1 MQRHAEDA
9 VYEHLGGV
17 LQPAFAAEKGKN
29 PYNTSELSASGRRNL
44 LRQAVK
50 RTERY
55 RIMKEDGKSEA
66 EIDRAFNTKREM
78 TVFAYIKENGRIRPG
93 SKHVTMTPMDS
104 LIYMKSIL
112 RVGMVSMD
120 PQTGYIKAYVG
131 GPDYNYF
138 QYDMAGQG
146 RRQIGSTAKPFLYSL
161 AMEQDYDPCSRLLN
175 AQPTYGGWSPR
186 SSSGGRAGQMV
197 DLKWALTMSNN
208 WISARLIAELLPA
221 NLANKM
227 RLFGITG
234 YIEPTMPLCLGPNDV
249 SVRELVGAYSTFAN
263 KGIRTTPVLVTR
275 IEDDKGNIIYSAVPH
290 RTEVIGET
298 AYYNMLYMLQNVIN
312 NGTARALRGAY
323 GLTAEMGGKT
333 GTTNSN
339 SDTWFVGFT
348 PNLVTG
354 IWIGGEERYIHF
366 NNMAYGQGAKAS
378 LPVFG
383 LFMKKI
389 FN

>member
-249 SVRELVGAYSTFAN
+249 SVR
-263 KGIRTTPVLVTR
+263 
-275 IEDDKGNIIYSAVPH
+275 D
-290 RTEVIGET
+290 
-298 AYYNMLYMLQNVIN
+298 
-312 NGTARALRGAY
+312 
-323 GLTAEMGGKT
+323 
-333 GTTNSN
+333 
-339 SDTWFVGFT
+339 W
-348 PNLVTG
+348 
-354 IWIGGEERYIHF
+354 
-366 NNMAYGQGAKAS
+366 
-378 LPVFG
+378 
-383 LFMKKI
+383 
-389 FN
+389 

>member
-1 MQRHAEDA
+1 
-9 VYEHLGGV
+9 
-17 LQPAFAAEKGKN
+17 
-29 PYNTSELSASGRRNL
+29 
-44 LRQAVK
+44 
-50 RTERY
+50 
-55 RIMKEDGKSEA
+55 
-66 EIDRAFNTKREM
+66 
-78 TVFAYIKENGRIRPG
+78 
-93 SKHVTMTPMDS
+93 
-104 LIYMKSIL
+104 MKSIL

-389 FN
+389 FNDPKLPAYTQSLQFEFPAEYSPCDGGGYYSSGGDGGSQTEEIEEVVESALE